1 MLPTVTSTSCYFGG
15 VCGARS
21 VDLWDDGCGAG
32 DGDGVVVGDGD
43 GVGVG
48 DAAGIGV

>member
-1 MLPTVTSTSCYFGG
+1 MLPTVTSTSRYVGM

-21 VDLWDDGCGAG
+21 VDSWDDGGGA
-32 DGDGVVVGDGD
+32 GDGD

-48 DAAGIGV
+48 DADGVGV